1 MLTISAKVSKSK
13 RGKRILLVDD
23 EPDVTMLFSM
33 VLNARNG
40 FDVHSFNDP
49 LLALSNFKPDYYNL
63 AILDIKMPKMSGFEL
78 YAEMKKKDSKI
89 RACFIT
95 ATDKIL
101 RV

>member
-13 RGKRILLVDD
+13 SGKRILLVDD

-49 LLALSNFKPDYYNL
+49 LLALSNFKP
-63 AILDIKMPKMSGFEL
+63 G
-78 YAEMKKKDSKI
+78 
-89 RACFIT
+89 
-95 ATDKIL
+95 
-101 RV
+101 